1 MMSFSDYHDRDN
13 RCSGDIAVPHDGQ
26 LDVADPGVG
35 PESGLAVEQGGDALV
50 TEATEDTAGG
60 KKLAVTSTDLADHC
74 LPSATMADTVSLV
87 TKVAAVSHVSL
98 SPLERE
104 PLGK

>member
-1 MMSFSDYHDRDN
+1 MMSFSDYHRGW
-13 RCSGDIAVPHDGQ
+13 SGDIAVPNDGQ
-26 LDVADPGVG
+26 LDVTDPGVV

-50 TEATEDTAGG
+50 TEATEGTAGG
-60 KKLAVTSTDLADHC
+60 QVLAVPSTDLADHPS
-74 LPSATMADTVSLV
+74 PSAAMADTGSLM
-87 TKVAAVSHVSL
+87 TKIAAVSHFSL